1 MLALLT
7 YSTPKKF
14 AIAFEEFYAN
24 INVKHVKLLSLALLL
39 ISLTTRGISLI
50 YLEQS
55 LAISAYNELSLLNY
69 VEITGFF
76 IFFLSSTHALKP
88 TNWNTRNK
96 KKLALSFIIF
106 ILLVS
111 LATSYIASSY
121 NTKNTLTMFLMGI
134 MAVSLFFVMEHKEII
149 GVAIFIAIVFLLSM
163 VFPKISFEDKLFNV
177 IVGIVLGFF
186 LVSLSRYN
194 YYYQSQNFVKIKEL
208 EDKNLKIQQLNIEK
222 KDILNFV
229 AHDLRNPLNNIEAL
243 SNLMVLNET
252 HTEEAKMIASS
263 AKQAKEIIN
272 DLLIGIKP
280 KPDYSETTPI
290 ELSES
295 LIAIIEKWVVNTKRK
310 INLINHSSESYT
322 NINPSKLERVIDNLI
337 SNSIKFSENHQPIN
351 ISLTKS
357 ENEVCIQ
364 IQDFG
369 IGIPKELQENI
380 FDQFSKAG
388 RIGLQG
394 EKSTGLGLHIS
405 KKIIEE
411 HQGRLLMSSEENK
424 GTSFDIW
431 LPQA

>member
-7 YSTPKKF
+7 YRTPKKF
-14 AIAFEEFYAN
+14 AVAFEEFYAN

-39 ISLTTRGISLI
+39 ISLTTRVISLI

-76 IFFLSSTHALKP
+76 IFFLSSTYALK
-88 TNWNTRNK
+88 TNNCSPRNK
-96 KKLALSFIIF
+96 KNLALSFIVF

-149 GVAIFIAIVFLLSM
+149 GVAIFIAIVFLFSM

-208 EDKNLKIQQLNIEK
+208 EDKNLKIQQLNVEK

-243 SNLMVLNET
+243 SNLMVLTESNN
-252 HTEEAKMIASS
+252 EEAKMIASS

-280 KPDYSETTPI
+280 DPNSSETTRV

-295 LIAIIEKWVVNTKRK
+295 LNNIIEKWVANTKRK
-310 INLINHSSESYT
+310 IQFINHSSESYA
-322 NINPSKLERVIDNLI
+322 NINSSKLERVIDNLI
-337 SNSIKFSENHQPIN
+337 SNSVKFSESNQPIH
-351 ISLTKS
+351 ISLTKTPS
-357 ENEVCIQ
+357 EVCIK

-369 IGIPKELQENI
+369 IGIPEELQENI

-388 RIGLQG
+388 RTGLQG

-411 HQGRLLMSSEENK
+411 HQGRLLMSSEEHK
-424 GTSFDIW
+424 GTTFDII
-431 LPQA
+431 LPLA

>member
-7 YSTPKKF
+7 YSTPNKF
-14 AIAFEEFYAN
+14 DFAFKEFYAN
-24 INVKHVKLLSLALLL
+24 INVKNIKFLSLALLA
-39 ISLTTRGISLI
+39 ISLI
-50 YLEQS
+50 TRAISLVYLEQS
-55 LAISAYNELSLLNY
+55 LAIKAYNELSLLNY
-69 VEITGFF
+69 IEIIGFS
-76 IFFLSSTHALKP
+76 IFLLLSTLALNA
-88 TNWNTRNK
+88 NWTLQNK
-96 KKLALSFIIF
+96 KSLTFSFVIF

-134 MAVSLFFVMEHKEII
+134 FAVSLFFILEYKQII
-149 GVAIFIAIVFLLSM
+149 STAVFIAIVFMLSM
-163 VFPKISFEDKLFNV
+163 VLPKISFEDKLLNT
-177 IVGIVLGFF
+177 IIGMVLGFF

-243 SNLMVLNET
+243 SNLMVLNQT
-252 HTEEAKMIASS
+252 NTEEAKMIASS

-272 DLLIGIKP
+272 DLLIGVKP
-280 KPDYSETTPI
+280 NPDYPETTRI

-295 LIAIIEKWVVNTKRK
+295 LIGIIEKWTVNTKRK
-310 INLINHSSESYT
+310 IQFINHSSESYT
-322 NINPSKLERVIDNLI
+322 YINPSKLERVIDNLI
-337 SNSIKFSENHQPIN
+337 NNSIKFSESNQPIHIN
-351 ISLTKS
+351 LAKTS
-357 ENEVCIQ
+357 NEICIK

-380 FDQFSKAG
+380 FEQFSKAG
-388 RIGLQG
+388 RTGLKG

-411 HQGRLLMSSEENK
+411 HQGRLLMSSEENN
-424 GTSFDIW
+424 GTTFDII
-431 LPQA
+431 LPLA